1 MTLTAHVRGGR
12 IVLDDPVPLPEGAAL
27 RLRVLEKGDGAQ
39 KAGVAPAAPG
49 GAAAAPTL
57 LDALADIVG
66 CVDDLPPDAAGSVDQ
81 ALYSDRP

>member
-27 RLRVLEKGDGAQ
+27 RLRVLEEGGGAQ
-39 KAGVAPAAPG
+39 KAGVAPAAAG

-57 LDALADIVG
+57 LDALADAVG
-66 CVDDLPPDAAGSVDQ
+66 CVDDLPSGAAGSVDR
-81 ALYSDRP
+81 ALYGDWP